1 MYAYAD
7 ADTELSPRMTL
18 TAEGFL
24 VCRDAVLARTGEQ
37 EYHAVEIPTL
47 DADTNGWIIVTRP
60 EREVFDRAS
69 LRSYAGKPLVLNHPE
84 GEDAFV
90 HSENVRQ
97 LQIGSVLNARRGEG
111 NLHQCVLGDL
121 MITNRPAIEMIRRG
135 THRSLSVGYD
145 AEYSQ
150 REPGRATQ
158 HRIRVNH
165 LALLPTGTA
174 RCGPQCQVRDHQ
186 PQLPTPRGMSPAMRQ
201 AKQAHE
207 RWSRERMQQ
216 LVAAQKTFW
225 AQGSRSKADAERVG

>member
-1 MYAYAD
+1 MLAYAD

-37 EYHAVEIPTL
+37 EYHAIEIPTL

-60 EREVFDRAS
+60 EREVFDPAS
-69 LRSYAGKPLVLNHPE
+69 LRSYTGKPLVLGHPE

-111 NLHQCVLGDL
+111 NLRDTVVGDL
-121 MITNRPAIEMIRRG
+121 MITNKPAIELIRRG
-135 THRSLSVGYD
+135 THRGLSVGYD
-145 AEYSQ
+145 AGYEQ

-158 HRIRVNH
+158 TRIRINH
-165 LALLPTGTA
+165 VALLPNGEA
-174 RCGPQCQVRDHQ
+174 RCGDQCRVRDHKPQ
-186 PQLPTPRGMSPAMRQ
+186 PPVKPGMTDAMRRQ
-201 AKQAHE
+201 RQAHE
-207 RWSRERMQQ
+207 EWSRARMQQ
-216 LVAAQKTFW
+216 MAAAQKAFW
-225 AQGSRSKADAERVG
+225 AHGQPRH